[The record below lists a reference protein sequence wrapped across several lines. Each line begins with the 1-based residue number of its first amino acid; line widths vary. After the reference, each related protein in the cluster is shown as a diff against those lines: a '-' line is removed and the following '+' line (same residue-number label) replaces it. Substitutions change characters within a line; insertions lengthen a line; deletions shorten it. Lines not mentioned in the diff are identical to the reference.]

1 MNEKTVKFIKN
12 AQTFFRGALRGRG
25 VRHMKGWKNIAGG
38 IITGAAVGAANGIF
52 GGGGGM
58 IAVPLLSGMMG
69 LGGRSAHATAILVI
83 APVCLASAVVYVVS
97 GYASLPVIIPSAI
110 GMTAGGVLGAKLL
123 GGLPLSV
130 VRLIFVAVMLA
141 AGIRM
146 VLP

>member
-1 MNEKTVKFIKN
+1 
-12 AQTFFRGALRGRG
+12 
-25 VRHMKGWKNIAGG
+25 MKGWKNIAGG

-97 GYASLPVIIPSAI
+97 GYASLPVIIPSVI

>member
-1 MNEKTVKFIKN
+1 MIKDLKN
-12 AQTFFRGALRGRG
+12 VARG
-25 VRHMKGWKNIAGG
+25 VF
-38 IITGAAVGAANGIF
+38 TGAAVGAANGIF

-83 APVCLASAVVYVVS
+83 APVCLASAVVYAAA
-97 GYASLPVIIPSAI
+97 GYVSLPVTVPAAI
-110 GMTAGGVLGAKLL
+110 GMTAGGALGAKLL
-123 GGLPLSV
+123 NGLPLTAV
-130 VRLIFVAVMLA
+130 KFIFVAAMLA